1 MNCFVRKAISKS
13 TGKPYFCLVVKYNE
27 GQKEK
32 FFFGKA
38 YDFLQLLGLSPQ
50 EFEVLD
56 CGDYAIC

>member
-13 TGKPYFCLVVKYNE
+13 TGKPYFCLVVKYNG

-38 YDFLQLLGLSPQ
+38 YDFLQLLNKSPQ
-50 EFEVLD
+50 EFQTLE
-56 CGDYAIC
+56 CGDYAID

>member
-1 MNCFVRKAISKS
+1 MNCFVRKAVSKS

-38 YDFLQLLGLSPQ
+38 YDFLQLLCLSPQ

-56 CGDYAIC
+56 FGDYAIK

>member
-1 MNCFVRKAISKS
+1 MNCFVRKAVSKS
-13 TGKPYFCLVVKYNE
+13 TGKTYFCLVVKYNE

-32 FFFGKA
+32 FFFSNA

-56 CGDYAIC
+56 FGDYAIK